1 MGGVRRT
8 RGWAGQRRQRWGRGV
23 VLPLGWACVALVV
36 ACLGLASS
44 ALAQRGRAAGFR
56 MQTPRAT
63 MRPQAPAPIERR
75 PPGGPPANGGRGL
88 NGGHLA
94 QWMNQHS
101 NMTLQQ
107 QQQALRREPGFSE
120 LPQAT
125 QQRYMQRLSQ
135 LNAMP
140 PAQRQRVLA
149 RNEWM
154 ERLSPDQRAQVR
166 GATEQLGALPPDQ
179 RRMVAQSFRQLRDL
193 PPEQREAAM
202 NSDRYRGQ
210 MNPAQFDALR
220 NLMRIEPILPPK

>member
-1 MGGVRRT
+1 MNGVSRT
-8 RGWAGQRRQRWGRGV
+8 RGRAGRLQQQRDRWSV
-23 VLPLGWACVALVV
+23 VFVRFAIAAIVLAGLGWPAA
-36 ACLGLASS
+36 ASS
-44 ALAQRGRAAGFR
+44 QRGRAFGR
-56 MQTPRAT
+56 SMQAPRA
-63 MRPQAPAPIERR
+63 QAPAPVERR
-75 PPGGPPANGGRGL
+75 PPGGAGANDGRGL

-101 NMTLQQ
+101 DMTLQQ

-140 PAQRQRVLA
+140 SAQRQRVLA

-154 ERLSPDQRAQVR
+154 EHLSPDQRAQVR

-179 RRMVAQSFRQLRDL
+179 RRVVAQSFRQLRDL

-210 MNPAQFDALR
+210 MNPAQFDTLR
-220 NLMRIEPILPPK
+220 NLMRIEPMLPPK